1 MDVTFVFEPGVVK
14 DEGGPTITIYHP
26 EIIVGTEKELPN
38 RSLDNENETSQILK
52 ELLQNVCL
60 VPAAHVNYI
69 EPHAIKALAQLLAP
83 KPMK

>member
-1 MDVTFVFEPGVVK
+1 MDVKFVFEPGVVK

-26 EIIVGTEKELPN
+26 EIIVRKEKTLRN
-38 RSLDNENETSQILK
+38 RNLDNENETSQILR
-52 ELLQNVCL
+52 ELLQNDCL
-60 VPAAHVNYI
+60 VPAAHIQHI